1 MKKFNIYLLLLLLIT
16 IAACQKQD
24 YEAPVELI
32 NTSFLTN
39 VPPGT
44 AFTKSTNEFISFLD
58 LSHGSL
64 TRQWTIETPNKF
76 LITGFN
82 PKDSLFKYIDK
93 SKDTTSNASTIHVL
107 FLKPG
112 INKVKLRLTFNQ
124 KVTYPGTVPIVAVE
138 QNGVWVI
145 EKIWEINIYGPLL
158 PAFKVTDKNNV
169 EVLNVSKTQLIAE
182 ADSTK
187 WPVVE
192 VEAGDFLNFTDLTTD
207 DRPEGRKW
215 TINGGKPETSGA
227 EVAKISFFKLGTFNA
242 GTITSSRTLPKAST
256 IKVIPL
262 KIKVIP
268 SSKPFVFVGG
278 LAEAPDETISF
289 TVSGEVKPFSGQE
302 GSFTLKYVNG
312 TRSGNIAVLQA
323 KVNATDAT
331 KIDLKL
337 AAPIYNSDAL
347 NLSFAGTGIKSVDER
362 TLASFTNQK
371 VKSYAG
377 VNIIPDEFAGIETY
391 GANAN
396 NAYSNGYF
404 VQGNS
409 GNTNPVFSRTT
420 DKFVSGVASMKFEVP
435 SGITTDYTL
444 QGSYF
449 AANVNMPAGAYSASI
464 TVFLEVGNTMS
475 QLLTS
480 LQTPATNIL
489 WDISSTP
496 RGQWVTL
503 TQNISIAAKSTG
515 RYDTKV
521 VKTANPNAGTGLQ
534 KLYIDDY
541 SFTTIE
547 VRP

>member
-1 MKKFNIYLLLLLLIT
+1 MKKFNIYIFLLLLIA
-16 IAACQKQD
+16 IVACKKQD
-24 YEAPVELI
+24 YEAPDELI
-32 NTSFLTN
+32 NASWLTN

-44 AFTKSTNEFISFLD
+44 AFVKSTNEFISFVD

-64 TRQWTIETPNKF
+64 SREWTIESVNKF
-76 LITGFN
+76 LINGFN
-82 PKDSLFKYIDK
+82 PNDSLFKYIDK
-93 SKDTTSNASTIHVL
+93 SKTTTSDNSTIHVL

-124 KVTYPGTVPIVAVE
+124 KVTFPGTIPIVAVE
-138 QNGVWVI
+138 ENGVWVI
-145 EKIWEINIYGPLL
+145 EKIWEINIFGQLL
-158 PAFKVTDKNNV
+158 PAFKVNDKNNIEILTV
-169 EVLNVSKTQLIAE
+169 AKDKLVNE

-192 VEAGDFLNFTDLTTD
+192 VEAGDFLTFTDLTTD
-207 DRPEGRKW
+207 DRPDSRRW
-215 TINGGKPETSGA
+215 TIIGGKPETAST

-242 GTITSSRTLPKAST
+242 GTITSSRTLPKVST

-268 SSKPFVFVGG
+268 SSKPFIFSGG

-289 TVSGEVKPFSGQE
+289 TVSGEIKPFSGQE
-302 GSFTLKYVNG
+302 GSFLLTYVNG
-312 TRSGNIAVLQA
+312 TRTGSISVLQA

-337 AAPIYNSDAL
+337 SAPIYNSDVLTL
-347 NLSFAGTGIKSVDER
+347 NYNGTGIKSVDDR
-362 TLASFTNQK
+362 TLAGFTNQR

-377 VNIIPDEFAGIETY
+377 LNIIPDEFAGIETF

-396 NAYSNGYF
+396 NAYANGYF
-404 VQGNS
+404 VAGNG
-409 GNTNPVFSRTT
+409 GNPNPVFSRTT
-420 DKFVSGVASMKFEVP
+420 DKFISGVASMKFEVANGIP
-435 SGITTDYTL
+435 SDYTL

-449 AANVNMPAGAYSASI
+449 AANVNMPAGAYAASI
-464 TVFLEVGNTMS
+464 KVFLEVGNTMS
-475 QLLTS
+475 QLQTII
-480 LQTPATNIL
+480 QTPSNTFL
-489 WDISSTP
+489 WDISTTP

-503 TQNISIAAKSTG
+503 TQNISIASRSTG

-521 VKTANPNAGTGLQ
+521 VKNNNTNASTGVQ